1 MAFAVQLSMM
11 FCIWNSLLVVIGI
24 VSTIQTAVGFC
35 FDVMKLT
42 SGSKA
47 LLSSKS
53 SATLKD
59 KNRGPQGYWQSRR
72 KTYQE
77 MIDKLYV
84 KYMEKLIG
92 VQQQQAQ
99 YWNYD
104 SQYVYPQSRYQN
116 RRGSEVYV
124 EDGRN
129 NVEYYHYNN
138 MNGYGYDYDDELLD
152 NGEGSSDRNY
162 ETNSDGISEESCF
175 TNDMK
180 ITEDT
185 ASIME

>member
-1 MAFAVQLSMM
+1 
-11 FCIWNSLLVVIGI
+11 
-24 VSTIQTAVGFC
+24 VGFC

-42 SGSKA
+42 SGSKT

-59 KNRGPQGYWQSRR
+59 KNRGPQGYWHRRR

-104 SQYVYPQSRYQN
+104 SQYTYPQSRYQY
-116 RRGSEVYV
+116 RSGIGGGDVYV
-124 EDGRN
+124 EDSRN

-138 MNGYGYDYDDELLD
+138 MNGYGYDYDDMD

-162 ETNSDGISEESCF
+162 ETNSDGVSEESSF
-175 TNDMK
+175 THDMK

-185 ASIME
+185 ASIIE

>member
-1 MAFAVQLSMM
+1 
-11 FCIWNSLLVVIGI
+11 
-24 VSTIQTAVGFC
+24 VGFC

-42 SGSKA
+42 SGRKTLS
-47 LLSSKS
+47 SSKS

-99 YWNYD
+99 CWNWD
-104 SQYVYPQSRYQN
+104 SPYVYPQSRYQN
-116 RRGSEVYV
+116 RSSGVGGGDVYV

-129 NVEYYHYNN
+129 NGEYYYHYDNEEF
-138 MNGYGYDYDDELLD
+138 MMMD

-162 ETNSDGISEESCF
+162 ETNSDGISEESSF
-175 TNDMK
+175 TPDMK

-185 ASIME
+185 ASIMEY